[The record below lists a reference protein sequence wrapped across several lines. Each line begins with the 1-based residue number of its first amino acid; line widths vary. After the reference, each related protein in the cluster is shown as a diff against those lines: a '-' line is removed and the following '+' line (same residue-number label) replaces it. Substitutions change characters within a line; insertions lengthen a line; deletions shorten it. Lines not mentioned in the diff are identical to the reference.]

1 MTWQETPLA
10 AVRAHRS
17 AEKRTPH
24 PGTRGQV
31 GLHCPAVGIM
41 SWDDITDPAIRREF
55 RAWDMRRENLE
66 AALER
71 LLTTRD
77 DALCKIWVAEVQR
90 WAATDGQKDW
100 QARTMALQYVAKA
113 KAEGTFDWARFRC
126 TLVNV
131 QADGLLSLAQL
142 LLQMMDAYK
151 PDPGSYS
158 AYAASAMA
166 AAILVTNIGEV
177 PMYGRFLKGCISLYF
192 PPLLGRLIPP
202 RSPTFGSAVTGL
214 ATRGSDVDVVLVG
227 HSGEDSKTADEIR
240 SAKESDK
247 RGDGSSPLIYSLLME
262 LNRSDRVFRLDG
274 HRPHAK
280 VPVLKLTHRPSN
292 TNIDVVCNNVL
303 GVHNSRLLR
312 AYMTFDVLERPLAL
326 ASIVKLW
333 ARRRNIND
341 STQDT
346 LSSYAY
352 TLMVVFFLQ
361 QRGVLPNLQAPGLLR
376 AYEEWRGA
384 LLPAVEVNG
393 FELRYCADDDFLA
406 ALAKCRV
413 ESEKLSME
421 SIGSL
426 VLGFFAYYAGVFDWE
441 RYAVSVR
448 LGRPRPREGWEACQP
463 RRMGIEDPFEAERD
477 ICATLGKAGKLRG
490 QERIFSELDRARR
503 VLHSH
508 LSGASGA
515 GRAAAA
521 LAELLSDEG
530 T

>member
-1 MTWQETPLA
+1 
-10 AVRAHRS
+10 
-17 AEKRTPH
+17 
-24 PGTRGQV
+24 
-31 GLHCPAVGIM
+31 M

-55 RAWDMRRENLE
+55 RAWQLRRENLD

-100 QARTMALQYVAKA
+100 QARTMALQYVAKT

-202 RSPTFGSAVTGL
+202 RSPSEVASSRAGAAAAKPPPQPKPGPRSKKAKAKAKAKAKKARARQPAAAAACSSATDFKINAMPRFPAYCQWSNWRFRASQLDRKDVCVSFSDVRHSALPPTQEELSAAVRREAVSVLAVEGAGTTGLDMAFAELRELASKVFLPSKGVRVAAFGSAVTGL

-247 RGDGSSPLIYSLLME
+247 RGDGSSPVSLQHTLS
-262 LNRSDRVFRLDG
+262 RRG
-274 HRPHAK
+274 H
-280 VPVLKLTHRPSN
+280 
-292 TNIDVVCNNVL
+292 VL
-303 GVHNSRLLR
+303 GWP
-312 AYMTFDVLERPLAL
+312 E
-326 ASIVKLW
+326 
-333 ARRRNIND
+333 
-341 STQDT
+341 
-346 LSSYAY
+346 
-352 TLMVVFFLQ
+352 Q
-361 QRGVLPNLQAPGLLR
+361 QAIDCSL
-376 AYEEWRGA
+376 GA
-384 LLPAVEVNG
+384 LQ
-393 FELRYCADDDFLA
+393 
-406 ALAKCRV
+406 
-413 ESEKLSME
+413 
-421 SIGSL
+421 
-426 VLGFFAYYAGVFDWE
+426 
-441 RYAVSVR
+441 VR
-448 LGRPRPREGWEACQP
+448 
-463 RRMGIEDPFEAERD
+463 
-477 ICATLGKAGKLRG
+477 
-490 QERIFSELDRARR
+490 S
-503 VLHSH
+503 
-508 LSGASGA
+508 
-515 GRAAAA
+515 
-521 LAELLSDEG
+521 
-530 T
+530 